1 MDSLVMYETL
11 YITNSNAKHH
21 LRFMEWE
28 AYRYL
33 VFGKDR
39 RLIQEAFGSIGTS
52 WTRWSDNYQTYRK
65 RNQKNPA
72 AKALHD
78 IHLKL
83 VNGEI
88 ETLDVFYD
96 RLRGEVTHRKRGKAL
111 VAAKERQAKKAA
123 TKEAY
128 AAKGE
133 AFIDNN
139 RLVSMT
145 MKAAVASVH
154 TGIGEPLITELLEGF
169 VSQCSKVPL
178 SEDEMKTLRSIF
190 TKKRTAM
197 KQSISEGEA
206 AILRNDNKKL
216 AKDAFHLYGL
226 CKLNCEVGDTWELS
240 QAKLLKE
247 LGAGKATALPAVKLL
262 HKLGL
267 IETYEKGKRGTVN
280 PKATI
285 YRRLR

>member
-1 MDSLVMYETL
+1 MDSLTMRETL

-39 RLIQEAFGSIGTS
+39 RLIQEAFGSIGTA
-52 WTRWSDNYQTYRK
+52 WTKWSDNYQTYRK
-65 RNQKNPA
+65 KNQKNPA
-72 AKALHD
+72 AEALHD

-88 ETLDVFYD
+88 KTLDVFYD

-154 TGIGEPLITELLEGF
+154 TGIGEPLITELLEGLVF
-169 VSQCSKVPL
+169 QCSKVPL
-178 SEDEMKTLRSIF
+178 SEDEM
-190 TKKRTAM
+190 
-197 KQSISEGEA
+197 
-206 AILRNDNKKL
+206 
-216 AKDAFHLYGL
+216 
-226 CKLNCEVGDTWELS
+226 
-240 QAKLLKE
+240 
-247 LGAGKATALPAVKLL
+247 
-262 HKLGL
+262 
-267 IETYEKGKRGTVN
+267 
-280 PKATI
+280 
-285 YRRLR
+285 